1 VLTDARL
8 MAGCVKSVLAN
19 APYSPLSVAETLNP
33 LPSDVPLRHRPRTV
47 KYANIDSHH
56 SAQIVVLFTADVTEK
71 LQGGKRFR
79 WPVSQ
84 LAFVY

>member
-1 VLTDARL
+1 
-8 MAGCVKSVLAN
+8 
-19 APYSPLSVAETLNP
+19 
-33 LPSDVPLRHRPRTV
+33 
-47 KYANIDSHH
+47 
-56 SAQIVVLFTADVTEK
+56 VLFTADVTEK